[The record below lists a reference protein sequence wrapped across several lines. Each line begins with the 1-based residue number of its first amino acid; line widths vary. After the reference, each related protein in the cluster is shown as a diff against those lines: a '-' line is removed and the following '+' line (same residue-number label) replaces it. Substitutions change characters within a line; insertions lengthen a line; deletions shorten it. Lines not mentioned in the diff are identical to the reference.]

1 MPADKKDP
9 IASIRGRLQ
18 GRARAQN
25 INPARFLTAYLLEG
39 LIARIGKSAYSNQLI
54 LKGGLSLYGR
64 YGMTS
69 RPTEDIDLS
78 VRAIPNDLEAI
89 KTVFQDILGI
99 ELEDYIEFDQSFQ
112 MNVISEDAIYPGFR
126 LEVPWR
132 LGAAHD
138 TLQVDL
144 SFGAKITP
152 NASLI
157 EFPTVLNTS
166 SLPILGYPLETLIAE
181 KFAAACEKGD
191 TNTRSKDFFDL
202 YTVASQEYFTAGVLR
217 EAIERTF
224 EARGTA
230 LETSRLVFLPE
241 FAEHR
246 DLQSLWSKFLQRQRL
261 SAPPEFKDVMKR
273 IQDFLEPIMTNNT
286 KGTWQ
291 PSEAYWQD

>member
-1 MPADKKDP
+1 MPEDKKDP

-18 GRARAQN
+18 GRARAQK

-78 VRAIPNDLEAI
+78 VRAIPNELEAI
-89 KTVFQDILGI
+89 KTVFQDILAI
-99 ELEDYIEFDQSFQ
+99 ELEDYIEFDQNFQ
-112 MNVISEDAIYPGFR
+112 MNVISEDAISPGVR
-126 LEVPWR
+126 LDVPWR

-202 YTVASQEYFTAGVLR
+202 YTVASLEQFSAEVLR

-230 LETSRLVFLPE
+230 LETSRLVFLAE

-246 DLQSLWSKFLQRQRL
+246 DLQSLWTKFLQRQRL
-261 SAPPEFKDVMKR
+261 SAPPEFRDVMKR

-291 PSEAYWQD
+291 PNEARWQE